1 MSRVLGQGPLPAAV
15 SRCLVA
21 AKLWCKGVPAQWAT
35 RTPWAEILA
44 ILKFRS
50 TKLSGN
56 ADISELPLGSD
67 LSLIDPCAA
76 LKSMHRRSGSSPG
89 GGVQVPARETRWM
102 KAALL
107 AIFLAAAYLGLRVAP
122 AVLASTGGSAAAARR
137 AAAHLMR
144 RLEEGSEVVADLGSA
159 RRAPDLFL
167 LRPGRTVLLPSAV
180 DSSGALRPVSKAGL
194 ASGDLSSVDAATTV
208 LYLPLRAAQ
217 AAAPAPDGP
226 AALEPLTGLSAAR
239 TARVHT
245 LASVPPDFDWRIYL
259 AYYPELRGAGVS
271 TEGAAREHYARQGRA
286 EVHNCTSCT
295 ALVCCPTD
303 AQCSQPARSRGWHS
317 IALCCCYAQ

>member
-1 MSRVLGQGPLPAAV
+1 
-15 SRCLVA
+15 
-21 AKLWCKGVPAQWAT
+21 
-35 RTPWAEILA
+35 
-44 ILKFRS
+44 
-50 TKLSGN
+50 
-56 ADISELPLGSD
+56 
-67 LSLIDPCAA
+67 
-76 LKSMHRRSGSSPG
+76 MHRRSGSSPA
-89 GGVQVPARETRWM
+89 GGVQVPARETQWM

-122 AVLASTGGSAAAARR
+122 AVLTSTDGSAAAARR
-137 AAAHLMR
+137 AASHLMR
-144 RLEEGSEVVADLGSA
+144 RLGEGSEVVADLGSA

-180 DSSGALRPVSKAGL
+180 DSSGALRAVSKAGV
-194 ASGDLSSVDAATTV
+194 ASGDLSSAKAATTV

-226 AALEPLTGLSAAR
+226 ADVERLTGLSAAR

-259 AYYPELRGAGVS
+259 AYYPELRGAGVT

-286 EVHNCTSCT
+286 EVHTFASRTCFGVLTQ
-295 ALVCCPTD
+295 AV
-303 AQCSQPARSRGWHS
+303 QYRQPAMHAVEAGT
-317 IALCCCYAQ
+317 LLL